1 MDRNELKEIIIDQ
14 NGRQEQKG
22 LIDREL
28 FSKVESYIKNDFVII
43 ISGIRRSGKS
53 ILLNQIRKK
62 HEGYYLNFDD
72 ERLINFKIED
82 FKVLEELFI
91 ELYGEKRIF
100 YFDEVQ
106 NIPMW
111 ERFVRRLHDERKK
124 VFITGSNASILSKE
138 LGTHLTG
145 RYLMLQMFPFSFKE
159 FLSLKKFEL
168 NKNSIY
174 LTKSRAEIRKYFED
188 YFINGGFPEYIRES
202 NPEYLKILYENIVYR
217 DILVRYKISSEKNL
231 KELVYLAVN
240 SISKEISFNSLKK
253 ILGFGSSTTVKNYFD
268 YFENSFL
275 IFLISKFDYSLRKQ
289 IYYNKKVYCIDNGLA
304 KYIGF
309 RVTPDKGK
317 LLENMVFIELKRRGK
332 ELYYYSDKRECDFV
346 VKHITSS
353 IKEAIQVCYDLTREN
368 REREVE
374 GLVETMKKFKLK
386 EGLILT
392 YDQEDEFK
400 IEEKKITI
408 KPAWKWLLE

>member
-374 GLVETMKKFKLK
+374 GLVEALKKFKLK

-408 KPAWKWLLE
+408 KPVWKWLLE

>member
-309 RVTPDKGK
+309 RITPDKGK

-374 GLVETMKKFKLK
+374 GLVEALKKFKLK

-408 KPAWKWLLE
+408 KPVWKWLLE

>member
-392 YDQEDEFK
+392 YDQEEEFK
-400 IEEKKITI
+400 IEDKKIII